1 MYPTCQLHMKW
12 SYCKPVKNPATAW
25 HGHQVSFLKDED
37 ADFSKVDGKSKS
49 IPEKVTRMS
58 FIDAIDASELQSKS
72 VKKNYSQNQSKRTTK
87 NYNYIQPFLQF
98 LLFSSQ
104 VNVTLQLF
112 CSRLRSFNHF
122 EIDLAKANT
131 TNLFRRNT
139 NLWIRQLR
147 ATGFCCLAGPQ
158 GPKLSRRAMWLAPVM
173 GKAVSWQ
180 PWIKQWAGV
189 MTMTGW
195 NCGNLLWLLR
205 SRQWG

>member
-1 MYPTCQLHMKW
+1 MKW
-12 SYCKPVKNPATAW
+12 NYYKPVKNPATAW
-25 HGHQVSFLKDED
+25 PGHQVSFLRDED
-37 ADFSKVDGKSKS
+37 ADYSKAEGKSKS
-49 IPEKVTRMS
+49 FPEKVTRIS

-72 VKKNYSQNQSKRTTK
+72 VKKNYSQNQSNRTT
-87 NYNYIQPFLQF
+87 NTYIYIYNYIQSLLQF

-104 VNVTLQLF
+104 VNVTSQSF
-112 CSRLRSFNHF
+112 CSRLRSFNRF

-147 ATGFCCLAGPQ
+147 PTGFCCSAGPQ
-158 GPKLSRRAMWLAPVM
+158 GPKLSRRAMWLAPVL

-189 MTMTGW
+189 MTSHDRVE
-195 NCGNLLWLLR
+195 LW
-205 SRQWG
+205 